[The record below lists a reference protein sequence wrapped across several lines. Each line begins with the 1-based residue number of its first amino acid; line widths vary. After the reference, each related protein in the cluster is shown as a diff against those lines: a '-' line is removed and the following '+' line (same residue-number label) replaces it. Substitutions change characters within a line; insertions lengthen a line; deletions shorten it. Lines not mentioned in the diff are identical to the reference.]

1 MVKFFY
7 GVAVISAAL
16 VSLAAAAPGLG
27 RTDEEVVE
35 ALNRRQYYMD
45 EQQSIAQEAENDP
58 IAATKKVLKMP
69 NLGKVNGPSFATKK
83 YGSIESGWGDD
94 SQVPWF
100 DNGDFPFTPTKQA
113 QSVNGAWN
121 WVPGEF
127 EGFKMNTDLN
137 IGSGDD
143 TIIQPYYITNK
154 FNPNKVKRA
163 IVSLPGRP
171 RDSWKYAN
179 LFYNA
184 LKWVYA
190 KNKYGIEEGEVI
202 IVAPLALNQ
211 DDQAVGGTNGED
223 SNWAVYRM
231 SNWEFGGSTQS
242 PKTAN
247 SVSFYTGLDKII
259 DNLMDKSQYPN
270 LNKVVVAGHS
280 MGGQAVVRYA
290 LMKHEK
296 SYDSDIMYWAGNPGS
311 YTWLVEDRPTS
322 EDCKNSENS
331 YPYGMDDSDGFPKYA
346 RAMVE
351 NGQSVG
357 DIVNRFRSR
366 TVHYALGLLDN
377 GAGDTHCEALA
388 QGANHLQ
395 RGANFV
401 QMLNNQDGGLP
412 GTHTVSYV
420 PGVSHQDYPMI
431 AADKSL
437 DFIFGKNF

>member
-1 MVKFFY
+1 
-7 GVAVISAAL
+7 
-16 VSLAAAAPGLG
+16 
-27 RTDEEVVE
+27 
-35 ALNRRQYYMD
+35 
-45 EQQSIAQEAENDP
+45 
-58 IAATKKVLKMP
+58 
-69 NLGKVNGPSFATKK
+69 
-83 YGSIESGWGDD
+83 
-94 SQVPWF
+94 
-100 DNGDFPFTPTKQA
+100 
-113 QSVNGAWN
+113 
-121 WVPGEF
+121 
-127 EGFKMNTDLN
+127 MNTDLN

-211 DDQAVGGTNGED
+211 DDQAAGGTNGED

-231 SNWEFGGSTQS
+231 SNWEFGGSTHS
-242 PKTAN
+242 PKSAN

-280 MGGQAVVRYA
+280 MGGQTAVRYA

-296 SYDSDIMYWAGNPGS
+296 SYDNDIMYWVGNPGS
-311 YTWLVEDRPTS
+311 YTWLVEDRPSS
-322 EDCKNSENS
+322 EDCKSSENS
-331 YPYGMDDSDGFPKYA
+331 YPYGMGDSDDFPKYG
-346 RAMVE
+346 RAALN
-351 NGQSVG
+351 NGQSIG

-377 GAGDTHCEALA
+377 GSGDTHCEALA

-412 GTHTVSYV
+412 STHTVSYV

-437 DFIFGKNF
+437 DFIFGKDF